1 MFLQLVIPG
10 LIERGGITFV
20 QISLSRLIPVTIKSK
35 IPTESSFSQS
45 VRLNLSFNNA
55 LSDIM
60 IYVWEYVMY
69 DVMNLKR
76 SIYDVREIKKI
87 VYSCLYLNAYEKWA
101 SHKLFP

>member
-1 MFLQLVIPG
+1 MQENADQNNFEYGHFLCNATRIPSAHQITFLFLQLAIPG
-10 LIERGGITFV
+10 LIERGGITFI

-60 IYVWEYVMY
+60 IYVWEYVMC
-69 DVMNLKR
+69 D
-76 SIYDVREIKKI
+76 
-87 VYSCLYLNAYEKWA
+87 
-101 SHKLFP
+101 

>member
-1 MFLQLVIPG
+1 MQENADQNNFEYGHFLCNATCIPSAHQITFLFLQLVIPG
-10 LIERGGITFV
+10 LIERGGITFI
-20 QISLSRLIPVTIKSK
+20 QISLSRLILVAIKSK

-69 DVMNLKR
+69 D
-76 SIYDVREIKKI
+76 
-87 VYSCLYLNAYEKWA
+87 
-101 SHKLFP
+101 